1 MVYLRLLGSPSLESD
16 EVILSGRATQRH
28 RIALLALLA
37 LVPGQR
43 LSRDKLLAYLWPER
57 NADSARNLLKVS
69 TYVLREALGERAL
82 LSEGD
87 DLRLNPE
94 IIRVDVVELEAA
106 LERGDPTSAVA
117 LHRAPLLDGF
127 HLSEAPEF
135 ERWAARERERLAG
148 VYANAL
154 ESMAERAEAEQ
165 DAPRAVDW
173 WKTRAAQDPFDSRV
187 AVRLIRALDANGN
200 RAGALQHAAIHQRLL
215 AEELGIITVPE
226 VAALVERLRREPV
239 AHGAVSESSESP
251 SPGAAQVARQS
262 TAEGDVS
269 PLVPEDV
276 ETPADAPRQ
285 DAVAGRTTRS
295 VWLIAATLLACA
307 ALGAAVWSGWPH
319 TPRRESSIVVLP
331 FINLSADRDNEYFS
345 DGLTE
350 EIITRLAAV
359 PDLKVI
365 SRTSAMRY
373 KGTARPLREIATE
386 LKVGHVLEGS
396 VREDDGRVRISA
408 QLIDADGDKH
418 LWAESYEYRLEDS
431 FRIQEDIAQKVAKA
445 LEVRVGERER
455 TQLVRQGTRDPQAY
469 LLYRR
474 GRFLW
479 RARTR
484 EGHQRAI
491 EYFRRAIERDST
503 YADAYAAMADVYL
516 TAYQH
521 NFLPE
526 AEASVQHRQ
535 AAQRA
540 LALDDRSAEAHTAFA
555 VALWWQRDWRGAERE
570 LHRAIELN
578 PGHATAHAWYS
589 HLLSG
594 MGRQSEALV
603 ETRRSVE
610 LDPFDPTAIS
620 NYGRHCYLARN
631 FDCAIE
637 QFRGSIDIGDYPP
650 AYAGLAVVYAQKGM
664 SAEALSAVRKGMDLA
679 PERTD
684 FLGDLAYVQALA
696 GETREARA
704 SLQRAK
710 KDPMEPFTIARAH
723 TALGE
728 PDSAFAWLERSNW
741 KFPHRA
747 VRSDPALDPLRSDPR
762 FSRLAARVEREMG
775 LQR

>member
-117 LHRAPLLDGF
+117 LYRAPLLDGF

-148 VYANAL
+148 IYANAL
-154 ESMAERAEAEQ
+154 ESMAELAEAEQ
-165 DAPRAVDW
+165 DVPRAVDW
-173 WKTRAAQDPFDSRV
+173 WKARAAQDPFDSRV

-215 AEELGIITVPE
+215 AEELGITSAPE

-239 AHGAVSESSESP
+239 AQGAVSQSTASP
-251 SPGAAQVARQS
+251 SPVAAQVARQS
-262 TAEGDVS
+262 AAEG
-269 PLVPEDV
+269 
-276 ETPADAPRQ
+276 
-285 DAVAGRTTRS
+285 AVAGRTRRS
-295 VWLIAATLLACA
+295 VWLIAATLLVCA
-307 ALGAAVWSGWPH
+307 ALGAAIWSGWPH

-431 FRIQEDIAQKVAKA
+431 FRIQQDIAQEVAKA
-445 LEVRVGERER
+445 LEVRLGERER
-455 TQLVRQGTRDPQAY
+455 MLLVRQGTRDPQAY

-484 EGHQRAI
+484 EGHERAI

-526 AEASVQHRQ
+526 AEASLHHRQ

-594 MGRQSEALV
+594 MGRQSEALA

-664 SAEALSAVRKGMDLA
+664 TAEALSAVRKGIDLA

-747 VRSDPALDPLRSDPR
+747 ARSDPALDPLRSDPR
-762 FSRLAARVEREMG
+762 FSQLSARVEREMG
-775 LQR
+775 MQR